1 MKSSKIK
8 CILLVFSILFA
19 TFNTNSLINSHT
31 PKESIIEPH
40 AFENWTLMLY
50 FCADTRSH
58 YVTSDLNNSA
68 NGLYIDML
76 ATFNTLKDYIDPAS
90 DNYINV
96 IALFDDAWT
105 EQEPYGNAEMY
116 EIKGNTKIF
125 LADLNETNMGDQ
137 QTLEDFITFCK
148 TNYPA
153 NYYGL
158 SLIDHGRGYA
168 GFCYDYHAPHPY
180 WPYALGDCLT
190 VSEIDSALQNTGG
203 VDVLFLDTCSGGS
216 FEVAWQF
223 IDEVDYLIAGE
234 SIQRNNALYHST
246 EIVYNLSRN
255 VNYTPYQLANCGFD
269 CAKFIQ
275 VAPWDYTGQWKSI
288 SFYDLTKFD
297 LMDSPHTIQE
307 VFSNFT
313 DALIAELNYNYST
326 YRELFTL
333 IRNESTVAVSLFS
346 TESMMIDLFIFVN
359 KVFEY
364 RNLFHF
370 NDTIS
375 QITQELL
382 ILLTPSIGYPIV
394 KEWSHP
400 WYDEIYGFSIC
411 LPDSYDMYQGYLYP
425 NFYENLDISIATQWD
440 EFIKRLYPQ
449 LDFNMNQFE
458 FWEFQLN
465 LIDPSVSLHVFI
477 DQDPIKDPIH
487 IGLNEFSDFGMGI
500 ELGLPGAEFCDD
512 LLFGN
517 SMIRIPSSS
526 LSDILV
532 KASNQEIIFTV
543 VVNATAA
550 ASDSMDVN
558 LTVLHVKDQYV
569 VWKANK
575 IKEFSR
581 GQTLICKVSTNEE
594 ITDFEIIDSPFETEH
609 TILGLPLKWFLTTT
623 VGGTVLLLAIIF
635 MTSVIIRKRKRK

>member
-1 MKSSKIK
+1 MKSFKLK
-8 CILLVFSILFA
+8 CLLIIFSILL
-19 TFNTNSLINSHT
+19 TSLKMNSHIRSNKNLEAV
-31 PKESIIEPH
+31 KEPQAI
-40 AFENWTLMLY
+40 ENWTLMLY
-50 FCADTRSH
+50 FCADTRSS

-76 ATFNTLKDYIDPAS
+76 GTYNSLDDYIDSAS
-90 DNYINV
+90 DSHINI

-105 EQEPYGNAEMY
+105 TQDLYGNAKMY
-116 EIKGNTKIF
+116 EIKGNSRV
-125 LADLNETNMGDQ
+125 LLEDYNQTNMGDQ
-137 QTLEDFITFCK
+137 QTLEDFINYCK

-153 NYYGL
+153 NYYSL

-180 WPYALGDCLT
+180 WAYALGDCLT
-190 VSEIDSALQNTGG
+190 VSEIDSALKNTGG
-203 VDVLFLDTCSGGS
+203 IDVLFLDTCSGGS

-234 SIQRNNALYHST
+234 SLQWNNALYHST
-246 EIVYNLSRN
+246 EIAYNLSRN
-255 VNYTPYQLANCGFD
+255 VGYTPYQLANCGFD
-269 CAKFIQ
+269 CAKSIQ
-275 VAPWDYTGQWKSI
+275 VAPWDYSGHWKSI

-297 LMDSPHTIQE
+297 LSDNPQTIQE
-307 VFSNFT
+307 AFSDFT
-313 DALIAELNYNYST
+313 DALQAELNYDYST

-346 TESMMIDLFIFVN
+346 TESMMVDLYNFVS
-359 KVFEY
+359 KVSEY
-364 RNLFHF
+364 SNLFHF

-382 ILLTPSIGYPIV
+382 LLLTPSVGNAIV
-394 KEWSHP
+394 KEWSDP

-440 EFIKRLYPQ
+440 DFIKRLYPQ
-449 LDFNMNQFE
+449 VDFNMNQFE

-465 LIDPSVSLHVFI
+465 MIDPSVSLHVFI
-477 DQDPIKDPIH
+477 DQDPLKNPIH

-500 ELGLPGAEFCDD
+500 ELGMSGAEFYDD

-526 LSDILV
+526 FSDFLV
-532 KASNQEIIFTV
+532 KAPNQEITFTV
-543 VVNATAA
+543 VINATAA

-558 LTVLHVKDQYV
+558 LTVLHINNQSI
-569 VWKANK
+569 VWKVNK
-575 IKEFSR
+575 LKGFSR
-581 GQTLICKVSTNEE
+581 GQTLICEVSTNEE
-594 ITDFEIIDSPFETEH
+594 ITNFEIIDSPFETER
-609 TILGLPLKWFLTTT
+609 TILGLPLKWFLTVT
-623 VGGTVLLLAIIF
+623 VGGSSLLLTIIF
-635 MTSVIIRKRKRK
+635 MTSVIIRKWRRK